1 MVVSPGQRSMRFD
14 DSSGPDAGSTDTSS
28 LMGSVDDCPDSLK
41 IGVPSPLGDVMS
53 MAHVVAKQGTFSANI
68 TACCHDDLLKD
79 FSKTPNYSKF
89 WALASK
95 PKSKASTAPIG
106 LLVIHI
112 LATGDS
118 QYSVALLGEVLVPC

>member
-1 MVVSPGQRSMRFD
+1 MVGVQEMFEIPWKPSVGLNYSA
-14 DSSGPDAGSTDTSS
+14 GPDTGGANTSPFMSSIDDGS
-28 LMGSVDDCPDSLK
+28 DSLK

-89 WALASK
+89 LALGSK
-95 PKSKASTAPIG
+95 PKS
-106 LLVIHI
+106 
-112 LATGDS
+112 TG
-118 QYSVALLGEVLVPC
+118 

>member
-1 MVVSPGQRSMRFD
+1 MRFD
-14 DSSGPDAGSTDTSS
+14 DSSGPDTGGTHTSP

-89 WALASK
+89 LALGSK
-95 PKSKASTAPIG
+95 PKSKAPRAHTRLLLRRILPTAY
-106 LLVIHI
+106 
-112 LATGDS
+112 S
-118 QYSVALLGEVLVPC
+118 QFSVAFLRKVLNLC

>member
-1 MVVSPGQRSMRFD
+1 MRFD
-14 DSSGPDAGSTDTSS
+14 DSSGPDASGTHTSS

-41 IGVPSPLGDVMS
+41 IRVPSPLGDVMS

-89 WALASK
+89 LALGSK
-95 PKSKASTAPIG
+95 PKSG
-106 LLVIHI
+106 
-112 LATGDS
+112 
-118 QYSVALLGEVLVPC
+118 VLSRC

>member
-1 MVVSPGQRSMRFD
+1 MRFD
-14 DSSGPDAGSTDTSS
+14 DSSGPDAGGTHTSS

-89 WALASK
+89 LALGSK
-95 PKSKASTAPIG
+95 PKSKAPRAHARLLLGPILPTAY
-106 LLVIHI
+106 
-112 LATGDS
+112 S
-118 QYSVALLGEVLVPC
+118 QLSVALLRKVLSLC

>member
-1 MVVSPGQRSMRFD
+1 
-14 DSSGPDAGSTDTSS
+14 
-28 LMGSVDDCPDSLK
+28 MGSVDDCPDSLK

-89 WALASK
+89 LALGSK
-95 PKSKASTAPIG
+95 PKSEASFVHIG
-106 LLVIHI
+106 LLLGHI
-112 LATGDS
+112 LLTACS
-118 QYSVALLGEVLVPC
+118 QNSVALLGEVLNLC